1 MTRTQRRM
9 DRRSLRTTGDD
20 SVADA
25 RHPTSSRDEII
36 ITDVVAYRM
45 FFVPDVAEVTD
56 AAAGTVSARR
66 PAPRG

>member
-1 MTRTQRRM
+1 M

-25 RHPTSSRDEII
+25 RHSTSSRDEII
-36 ITDVVAYRM
+36 TDIAAYRM
-45 FFVPDVAEVTD
+45 FLVPDVADVTD

-66 PAPRG
+66 PAPRS